1 MTTQPNPLTN
11 QPNYHT
17 LIRSEHRDS
26 TAECSRISLD
36 FRPELAGPDGA
47 FDPAVIIGIADGA
60 ATRCA
65 LLHIDPAA
73 DPKPFPLTV
82 HLSSS
87 ILRPAKPGTVIVEA
101 RPAFVSPTRVV
112 VETTA
117 YDADRPPVLTVTTVH
132 LYVAGR
138 VGRRIDG

>member
-1 MTTQPNPLTN
+1 MTTQPGLTS

-17 LIRSEHRDS
+17 LIGSEHRDS
-26 TAECSRISLD
+26 TPALSVISLD
-36 FRPELAGPDGA
+36 YRPDLQGNPGE
-47 FDPAVIIGIADGA
+47 FDPAVIIGIADGV

-65 LLHIDPAA
+65 LQHIDPQA

-87 ILRPAKPGTVIVEA
+87 ILRPAKAGTVTVEA

-112 VETTA
+112 VECTA
-117 YDADRPPVLTVTTVH
+117 YDADRQPVLTVTTVH